1 MEYDIESI
9 LEMYEDD
16 YNPDPRPM
24 AQEPRNMY
32 NQGQLVQNTVDGSR
46 PGYSG
51 KRIETGIS
59 KTKSD
64 KFEVSYKEEHLG
76 TYDTI
81 EEAREIYKFEKKE
94 NPRQKY
100 TGNRRKLD
108 SAAEKIRVILDS
120 YIAEGK
126 TSYTFNEILEE
137 GNVTT
142 KKEETLFRKNLDGVK
157 KRDKKYNKLKLLSGN
172 LLSEENK
179 LKIMSTFDLP
189 EGQTE
194 WLFEKY
200 KYGVDGR
207 PNKSG
212 GNELLAKR
220 IIKHLKKKTEFPLA
234 ASFSDPK
241 GWMAHSM
248 YRVYKNQ
255 TEKVIGPDGE
265 PTGERISKKGV
276 KLTYEPLYGK
286 DGLGKTKITGFKD
299 NTAAGNGKEFYPLKK
314 YETANSATAASW
326 DDHLDYEKVKKMVDI
341 TKRVGQRP
349 NDIIQKLLTEK
360 GFKDN
365 VRLNDILSY
374 DRYYT
379 RLSEI
384 TPQALLRSQIVK
396 HHSGGVSAR
405 DNLNAAATKD
415 IQLLTDATNSSAVRY
430 ENIVNGTKG
439 KAPRSLTTAENKI
452 LKNMGVKITG
462 RDGTVYGGGSL
473 NPDKQFALIEKQA
486 AEMVKKNTFNQKGF
500 NEYLLKLAG
509 TTNEKCKGALAYG
522 GRVALAEGLSPEFC
536 IGEGKKVARDLVA
549 KNIEGTLAQKNM
561 MGKLMTSVKNFAKS
575 ILDPRELF
583 DLKKQFFSK
592 GALMSMPIFDGVM
605 AADDALR
612 KNMDPKEAFAKTFL
626 FGSIPETFGITKG
639 VDVLQAEKM
648 LNNSNLSPAG
658 KAYAQAIIDTDEYK
672 KLSTSSIQTSPEMVN
687 AVQKKLKELENNIA
701 GKQGGRFDYES
712 AIAEMQGTFKA
723 KPKENKFFFDD
734 APDAPDVTPLKNKL
748 AKKAM
753 TRGPMTAKKNQ
764 PVDLTPTTYQ
774 NFKPNYG
781 FTKEQFEDVMRKEG
795 VLAKDKIY
803 GNNFYKQEIEKPI
816 EFEQL
821 MEVPGFKGTQNN
833 FSEGG
838 ITGLRSKYEYK
849 K

>member
-24 AQEPRNMY
+24 NQGPRNMY
-32 NQGQLVQNTVDGSR
+32 NQGQLVSNTVDGSR

-51 KRIETGIS
+51 ALTAKQQQKIIEAFPDTVFDFDTYPMSGAKKYLTSDQNKANPDHTKVERFKKKGFTLEMGKGLNTRGVPYS
-59 KTKSD
+59 K
-64 KFEVSYKEEHLG
+64 
-76 TYDTI
+76 
-81 EEAREIYKFEKKE
+81 
-94 NPRQKY
+94 
-100 TGNRRKLD
+100 
-108 SAAEKIRVILDS
+108 
-120 YIAEGK
+120 EGK
-126 TSYTFNEILEE
+126 RLSIKDQNKI
-137 GNVTT
+137 
-142 KKEETLFRKNLDGVK
+142 KA
-157 KRDKKYNKLKLLSGN
+157 KY
-172 LLSEENK
+172 
-179 LKIMSTFDLP
+179 DLP
-189 EGQTE
+189 EGVKE
-194 WLFEKY
+194 WNFKTY
-200 KYGVDGR
+200 KYGI
-207 PNKSG
+207 KSG
-212 GNELLAKR
+212 GRENLLARMTRTLAEKGQW
-220 IIKHLKKKTEFPLA
+220 TLA
-234 ASFSDPK
+234 ADFGGPK
-241 GWMAHSM
+241 GWMMAQM
-248 YRVYKNQ
+248 QRVYKN
-255 TEKVIGPDGE
+255 E
-265 PTGERISKKGV
+265 SKNPNIK
-276 KLTYEPLYGK
+276 KLTYKPVYAEINGQ
-286 DGLGKTKITGFKD
+286 DRIVGFKD
-299 NTAAGNGKEFYPLKK
+299 NTVAGKGKTYYGLAKYTKKGAGDWTKHGDWKLNNKLIDISKRSKNAPNEVIMGILKDKGFKGNNVKLNDLIHFLSGTEEGSAANLKNAVVRHHNSGVKFGSATNDISLTTSVINKRIVEAETRIAAGNVLPE
-314 YETANSATAASW
+314 
-326 DDHLDYEKVKKMVDI
+326 DV
-341 TKRVGQRP
+341 Q
-349 NDIIQKLLTEK
+349 
-360 GFKDN
+360 
-365 VRLNDILSY
+365 
-374 DRYYT
+374 
-379 RLSEI
+379 
-384 TPQALLRSQIVK
+384 LLRNNNVYVRGANDKLYGAGKKSPIGQYKQIESSVAGALESNTDFK
-396 HHSGGVSAR
+396 G
-405 DNLNAAATKD
+405 NKFKTKK
-415 IQLLTDATNSSAVRY
+415 L
-430 ENIVNGTKG
+430 
-439 KAPRSLTTAENKI
+439 
-452 LKNMGVKITG
+452 
-462 RDGTVYGGGSL
+462 
-473 NPDKQFALIEKQA
+473 
-486 AEMVKKNTFNQKGF
+486 

-781 FTKEQFEDVMRKEG
+781 FTKEQFEDAMRKEG
-795 VLAKDKIY
+795 VLAEDKIY